1 MSELEAKKER
11 LKNDR
16 NLIIDKD
23 KTTIKDKPRPNQKCP
38 CNSKRNY
45 KKCCMNADQNRTK
58 EFIEGS
64 ERIV

>member
-45 KKCCMNADQNRTK
+45 KKCCMNAD
-58 EFIEGS
+58 
-64 ERIV
+64 